1 MRSAPRLLSV
11 RVWVRWL
18 AGVQRQCVGVHSP
31 SHSTCWHHDF
41 VIVTAGSDLAT
52 LAALCIYC
60 TQRLCHD
67 AVKYQYGTR
76 TPVSPGAAQ
85 QQAADF
91 GALDLREAHGAA
103 VARGQP

>member
-18 AGVQRQCVGVHSP
+18 AGCAKAVRGAYTLRVTP
-31 SHSTCWHHDF
+31 TCWHHDF

-67 AVKYQYGTR
+67 AVKHQYGTS

-103 VARGQP
+103 A